1 MSAVGFFLRF
11 LFFNKHMAL
20 NNGTILLQQVLSD
33 HQEEDQ
39 MDHFESL
46 SLTQETVWEWDKQSN
61 TDNLPV

>member
-1 MSAVGFFLRF
+1 
-11 LFFNKHMAL
+11 MAL